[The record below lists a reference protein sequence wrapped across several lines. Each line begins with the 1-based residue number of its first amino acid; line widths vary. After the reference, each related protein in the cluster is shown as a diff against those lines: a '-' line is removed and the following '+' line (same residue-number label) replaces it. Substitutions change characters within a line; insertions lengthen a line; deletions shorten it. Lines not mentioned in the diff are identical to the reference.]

1 MIHQEK
7 FTVRAYEMDVQG
19 VASVPAICNYLQEV
33 AGNHAT
39 ELGVAVDHLFKKNM
53 TWVLSRLHI
62 HVFRFPFWREEIKIE
77 TWPSGRQNK
86 FATRDFLIFDQK
98 HNILV
103 KATSSWMIIDLKT
116 QKPIVMPEFMDE
128 IRLPDRQRAIDDSFP
143 KMTLPKN
150 PNLERK
156 FDVRLGDLDI
166 NQHVNN
172 VKYIEWALE
181 SVPLDIWKAK
191 ILASLEI
198 IFRAETKYGQ
208 RIIIQ
213 TEQNEDIFLHRVTS
227 EDNQRDLAVLK
238 STWRD
243 K

>member
-7 FTVRAYEMDVQG
+7 FTVRSYEMDIQG
-19 VASVPAICNYLQEV
+19 VASVPAIYNYLQEV

-39 ELGVAVDHLFKKNM
+39 ELGVAVDHLFRKNM
-53 TWVLSRLHI
+53 TWELARLHLQ
-62 HVFRFPFWREEIKIE
+62 VFRFPFWREEIKIE
-77 TWPSGRQNK
+77 TWPSGRQSK
-86 FATRDFLIFDQK
+86 FATRDFLISDQK
-98 HNILV
+98 HNVLV

-128 IRLPDRQRAIDDSFP
+128 IRLPDRKRAIDDSFP
-143 KMTLPKN
+143 KMLIPKN

-156 FDVRLGDLDI
+156 FDVRLSDLDI

-181 SVPLDIWKAK
+181 SVPLDVWKEK
-191 ILASLEI
+191 ILSELEI
-198 IFRAETKYGQ
+198 SFRDETKYGEK
-208 RIIIQ
+208 IIIK
-213 TEQNEDIFLHRVTS
+213 TEQNNDVFSHHVIS
-227 EDNQRDLAVLK
+227 DDDQRDLALLK
-238 STWRD
+238 STWRN

>member
-7 FTVRAYEMDVQG
+7 FTVRSYEMDVQG

-62 HVFRFPFWREEIKIE
+62 QVFRFPFWREEIKIE
-77 TWPSGRQNK
+77 TWPSGRQRK

-116 QKPIVMPEFMDE
+116 QKPTVMPEFMDE
-128 IRLPDRQRAIDDSFP
+128 IGLPDRQRAIDDSFP

-150 PNLERK
+150 PNLEQK

-198 IFRAETKYGQ
+198 SFRAETKHGE

-213 TEQNEDIFLHRVTS
+213 TEQNENIFLHRVIS
-227 EDNQRDLAVLK
+227 EDDQRDLAVLK

>member
-1 MIHQEK
+1 MIHQEN
-7 FTVRAYEMDVQG
+7 FTVRSYEMDVQG

-53 TWVLSRLHI
+53 TWVLARLHI
-62 HVFRFPFWREEIKIE
+62 QVFRFPFWREEIKIE

-150 PNLERK
+150 PNIERQ

-198 IFRAETKYGQ
+198 VFRAETKYGE

-213 TEQNEDIFLHRVTS
+213 TEQKENIFLHRVAS
-227 EDNQRDLAVLK
+227 EDDQRDLAVLK

>member
-7 FTVRAYEMDVQG
+7 FTVRSYEMDVQG

-39 ELGVAVDHLFKKNM
+39 ELGVAVDHLFRKNM
-53 TWVLSRLHI
+53 TWVLSRLHVQ
-62 HVFRFPFWREEIKIE
+62 VFRFPFWREQIKIE
-77 TWPSGRQNK
+77 TWPSGRQSK

-103 KATSSWMIIDLKT
+103 KATSSWMILDLKT
-116 QKPIVMPEFMDE
+116 QKPIVMPEFMDG
-128 IRLPDRQRAIDDSFP
+128 IRLPDRKRAIEDSFP
-143 KMTLPKN
+143 KMTAPKS
-150 PNLERK
+150 PNIERN
-156 FDVRLGDLDI
+156 FDVRLSDLDI

-181 SVPLDIWKAK
+181 SVPLDVWKEK
-191 ILASLEI
+191 ILAELEI
-198 IFRAETKYGQ
+198 SFRAETKYGEK
-208 RIIIQ
+208 IIIQ
-213 TEQNEDIFLHRVTS
+213 TEQSNDIFLHHVKS
-227 EDNQRDLAVLK
+227 EDDNRDLALLK
-238 STWRD
+238 STWRR

>member
-7 FTVRAYEMDVQG
+7 FTVRSYEMDVQG

-62 HVFRFPFWREEIKIE
+62 QVFRFPFWREEIKIE
-77 TWPSGRQNK
+77 TWPSGRQRK

-150 PNLERK
+150 PNLEQK

-198 IFRAETKYGQ
+198 SFRAETKHGE

-213 TEQNEDIFLHRVTS
+213 TEQNEDIFLHRVIS
-227 EDNQRDLAVLK
+227 EDDQRDLAVLK

>member
-7 FTVRAYEMDVQG
+7 FTVRSYEMDVQG

-62 HVFRFPFWREEIKIE
+62 QVFRFPFWREEIKIE
-77 TWPSGRQNK
+77 TWPSGRQRK

-143 KMTLPKN
+143 KMTLPEN
-150 PNLERK
+150 PNFEQK

-198 IFRAETKYGQ
+198 SFRAETKHGE

-213 TEQNEDIFLHRVTS
+213 TEQNEDIFLHRVIS
-227 EDNQRDLAVLK
+227 EDDQRDLAVLK